1 MTILCEVD
9 DMTRGNVGASLG
21 DRAHVVT
28 SLTAATV
35 ALAADPHERVVVIG
49 ARVDLDEAL
58 DFTQHAQAEHDYISV
73 VLLRFS
79 LEPNVLQAAQQA
91 GVQEVAV
98 VGDLSGIAAAIARA
112 EAGAPAA
119 EVAEVAEVAPPPI
132 NPQPRGGLVVVF
144 AAKGGCGKTTV
155 ATNLATVL
163 NDDGAHSV
171 ALVDLDLEFG
181 DVAVALR
188 LTPARTLVDAVDL
201 KRLDPLNVGGLLT
214 PYRPNLNCVLAPVE
228 PGDAEKIPV
237 ERVAQL
243 LEALLATH
251 EYVVVDT
258 PSQLSEPVLA
268 AMDMAHHFILLTTP
282 EITALKNLRLTLD
295 MLDLL
300 GYDPNARAIVFN
312 RSDARAGLSA
322 ADVEN
327 AIKTPI
333 SVRIPSSYDV
343 PASINK
349 GVPLAQQNP
358 KHPVSLAIREI
369 ADTQITGGSSAA
381 NQTSHRQ
388 SGRRGRKLRMR
399 SS

>member
-9 DMTRGNVGASLG
+9 DMTRGSLGASLG

-35 ALAADPHERVVVIG
+35 ALAADPHEHVVVIG
-49 ARVDLDEAL
+49 ARVELDEAL
-58 DFTQHAQAEHDYISV
+58 DFTQHVQREYDYIAV

-79 LEPNVLQAAQQA
+79 LEPEVLHAAQQA
-91 GVQEVAV
+91 GVHEVAV
-98 VGDLSGIAAAIARA
+98 VGDLTGVTAAITRA
-112 EAGAPAA
+112 EAGAPVPEEAA
-119 EVAEVAEVAPPPI
+119 VPPM

-144 AAKGGCGKTTV
+144 AAKGGCGKTTL

-188 LTPARTLVDAVDL
+188 LTPAKTLIDAVDL
-201 KRLDPLNVGGLLT
+201 KRLDPLNIAAVLT
-214 PYRPNLNCVLAPVE
+214 PYRPNLDCVLAPVE
-228 PGDAEKIPV
+228 PGDAERISV
-237 ERVAQL
+237 ELVSQL

-251 EYVVVDT
+251 EYVVIDT

-268 AMDMAHHFILLTTP
+268 AMDMAHHFMLLTTP

-300 GYDPNARAIVFN
+300 GYDPNARAIIFN

-322 ADVEN
+322 ADIES

-349 GVPLAQQNP
+349 GVPLAQSNP
-358 KHPVSLAIREI
+358 KHPVSVAVREI
-369 ADTQITGGSSAA
+369 ADTQITGAVSAG
-381 NQTSHRQ
+381 QTSHRQ
-388 SGRRGRKLRMR
+388 SGRRSRKLRMR

>member
-9 DMTRGNVGASLG
+9 EMTRGSLGASLG
-21 DRAHVVT
+21 ERAHVVT

-35 ALAADPHERVVVIG
+35 ALAADPHEHVVVIG
-49 ARVDLDEAL
+49 ARVDLAEAL
-58 DFTQHAQAEHDYISV
+58 DFTEHVQREYDYIAV

-79 LEPNVLQAAQQA
+79 LEPDVLQAAQQS
-91 GVQEVAV
+91 GIQEIAV
-98 VGDLSGIAAAIARA
+98 VGDLAGVTAAIARA
-112 EAGAPAA
+112 EAGGPAMQEVPPAA
-119 EVAEVAEVAPPPI
+119 PM

-144 AAKGGCGKTTV
+144 AAKGGCGKTTI

-163 NDDGAHSV
+163 NDDGARSV

-188 LTPARTLVDAVDL
+188 LTPQNTLVDAVAL
-201 KRLDPLNVGGLLT
+201 KRLDPMNIGGLLT
-214 PYRPNLNCVLAPVE
+214 PYRPKLDCVLAPVE

-237 ERVAQL
+237 ELVSQL
-243 LEALLATH
+243 LDALLATH

-258 PSQLSEPVLA
+258 PSQLSEAVLA
-268 AMDMAHHFILLTTP
+268 AMDKAHHFILLTTP

-300 GYDPNARAIVFN
+300 GYDPNARSIVFN
-312 RSDARAGLSA
+312 RSDARSGLSA
-322 ADVEN
+322 ADVES
-327 AIKTPI
+327 AIKTTI
-333 SVRIPSSYDV
+333 SSRIPSSYDV

-349 GVPLAQQNP
+349 GVPIAQANP
-358 KHPVSLAIREI
+358 KHPVSAAIREL
-369 ADTQITGGSSAA
+369 AATQITGGSAVTKS
-381 NQTSHRQ
+381 SHRQ
-388 SGRRGRKLRMR
+388 SGRRGKKLRMK

>member
-9 DMTRGNVGASLG
+9 DMTRGSLG
-21 DRAHVVT
+21 ATLGEGAHLVT

-35 ALAADPHERVVVIG
+35 ALAADPHEHVVVIG
-49 ARVDLDEAL
+49 GRVELDEAL
-58 DFTQHAQAEHDYISV
+58 DFTEHAQREYDYVAV

-79 LEPNVLQAAQQA
+79 LEPDVLQAAQQA
-91 GVQEVAV
+91 GVHEVVV
-98 VGDLSGIAAAIARA
+98 VGDLAGTAAAIARA
-112 EAGAPAA
+112 QDHVPVTEQ
-119 EVAEVAEVAPPPI
+119 APPPI
-132 NPQPRGGLVVVF
+132 NPQARGGLVVVF

-181 DVAVALR
+181 DVAVSLR
-188 LTPARTLVDAVDL
+188 LTPANTLVDAVHL
-201 KRLDPLNVGGLLT
+201 KQVNPLNVSGLVT
-214 PYRPNLNCVLAPVE
+214 AYRPNFNCVLAPVE

-237 ERVAQL
+237 ALVSQL
-243 LEALLATH
+243 LDALLSTH

-322 ADVEN
+322 ADIET

-333 SVRIPSSYDV
+333 AVRIPSSYDV

-358 KHPVSLAIREI
+358 KHPVSLAIRQI
-369 ADTQITGGSSAA
+369 ADTQITGGSGAIK
-381 NQTSHRQ
+381 TSHRQ
-388 SGRRGRKLRMR
+388 SGRRSRKLRMR

>member
-9 DMTRGNVGASLG
+9 DMTRGSLGASLG
-21 DRAHVVT
+21 EGAHVVT

-35 ALAADPHERVVVIG
+35 ALAADPHEHVVVIG
-49 ARVDLDEAL
+49 GRVELDEAL
-58 DFTQHAQAEHDYISV
+58 DFTQHVQREYDYIAV

-79 LEPNVLQAAQQA
+79 LEPDVLQAAQQA
-91 GVQEVAV
+91 GVHEVAV
-98 VGDLSGIAAAIARA
+98 VGDLAGVSAAIERAAA
-112 EAGAPAA
+112 GVPATEQA
-119 EVAEVAEVAPPPI
+119 AAPPPI

-188 LTPARTLVDAVDL
+188 LTPANTLVDAVQL
-201 KRLDPLNVGGLLT
+201 KQLNPLNIGGLLT

-237 ERVAQL
+237 EQVAQL

-300 GYDPNARAIVFN
+300 GYDPNTRAIVFN

-322 ADVEN
+322 ADIET

-349 GVPLAQQNP
+349 GVPLAVQNP

-369 ADTQITGGSSAA
+369 AETQITGASGAIK
-381 NQTSHRQ
+381 TSHRQ

>member
-9 DMTRGNVGASLG
+9 EMTRGSLGASLG
-21 DRAHVVT
+21 ERAHVVS

-35 ALAADPHERVVVIG
+35 ALAADPHEHVVVIG
-49 ARVDLDEAL
+49 ARVELDEAL
-58 DFTQHAQAEHDYISV
+58 DFTGHVQREYDYIAV

-79 LEPNVLQAAQQA
+79 LEPDVLQAAQRA
-91 GVQEVAV
+91 GVHEVAV
-98 VGDLSGIAAAIARA
+98 VGDLAGVTAAIAGA
-112 EAGAPAA
+112 EAGAPAT
-119 EVAEVAEVAPPPI
+119 EVASEPPI
-132 NPQPRGGLVVVF
+132 SPQPRGGLIVVF
-144 AAKGGCGKTTV
+144 AAKGGCGKTTI

-188 LTPARTLVDAVDL
+188 LTPANTLVDAVSL
-201 KRLDPLNVGGLLT
+201 KHLDPLNVGGLLT

-237 ERVAQL
+237 ELVAQL
-243 LEALLATH
+243 LDALLATH

-268 AMDMAHHFILLTTP
+268 AMDKAHHFLLLTTP

-312 RSDARAGLSA
+312 RADARAGLSA
-322 ADVEN
+322 ADVES

-333 SVRIPSSYDV
+333 AVRIPSSHDV
-343 PASINK
+343 PASINR
-349 GVPLAQQNP
+349 GVPLAQSNP
-358 KHPVSLAIREI
+358 KHPVSVAIREM
-369 ADTQITGGSSAA
+369 ADTQITGGSGS
-381 NQTSHRQ
+381 TRSSHRQ
-388 SGRRGRKLRMR
+388 PGRRGMKLRMR

>member
-9 DMTRGNVGASLG
+9 DMTRGSVGASLG

-35 ALAADPHERVVVIG
+35 ALAADPHEHVVVIG
-49 ARVDLDEAL
+49 ARVELDEAL
-58 DFTQHAQAEHDYISV
+58 DFTQHVQQEYDYIAV
-73 VLLRFS
+73 VLLRFN
-79 LEPNVLQAAQQA
+79 LEPDVLQAAQQA
-91 GVQEVAV
+91 GVHEVAV
-98 VGDLSGIAAAIARA
+98 VGDLAGVAAAISRA
-112 EAGAPAA
+112 EAGVPVPETVEAA
-119 EVAEVAEVAPPPI
+119 LPPI

-188 LTPARTLVDAVDL
+188 LTPANTLIDAVQL
-201 KRLDPLNVGGLLT
+201 KGLNPLNVGGLLT

-237 ERVAQL
+237 QLVSQL

-322 ADVEN
+322 ADIES

-381 NQTSHRQ
+381 DQTSHRQ

>member
-9 DMTRGNVGASLG
+9 DMTRGSLGASLG
-21 DRAHVVT
+21 ERAHIVT

-35 ALAADPHERVVVIG
+35 ALTADPHEHVVVLG
-49 ARVDLDEAL
+49 ARIELTDAL
-58 DFTQHAQAEHDYISV
+58 EFAEHVQSQYEYVAV

-79 LEPNVLQAAQQA
+79 LEPEVVQAAQRS
-91 GVQEVAV
+91 GIHEVAV
-98 VGDLSGIAAAIARA
+98 VGDLAGVTAAIARA
-112 EAGAPAA
+112 EAGVPAVEAAPA
-119 EVAEVAEVAPPPI
+119 PPVV
-132 NPQPRGGLVVVF
+132 NPRARGGLIVVF
-144 AAKGGCGKTTV
+144 AAKGGCGKTTI

-171 ALVDLDLEFG
+171 VLVDLDLEFG

-188 LTPARTLVDAVDL
+188 LTPANTLIDAVSL
-201 KRLDPLNVGGLLT
+201 KHLDPLNVGGLLT
-214 PYRPNLNCVLAPVE
+214 PYRPNFNCVLAPVE
-228 PGDAEKIPV
+228 PGDAERIPV
-237 ERVAQL
+237 ELVAEL
-243 LEALLATH
+243 LDALLATH

-268 AMDMAHHFILLTTP
+268 AMDKAHHFMLLTTP
-282 EITALKNLRLTLD
+282 EITSLKNLRLTLD

-322 ADVEN
+322 ADVES

-343 PASINK
+343 PASINR
-349 GVPLAQQNP
+349 GVPLAQSNP
-358 KHPVSLAIREI
+358 KHPVSLAIREM
-369 ADTQITGGSSAA
+369 ADTQITGASGGTKS
-381 NQTSHRQ
+381 SHRQ
-388 SGRRGRKLRMR
+388 PGRRGMKLRMR

>member
-9 DMTRGNVGASLG
+9 DMTRGSLGASLG
-21 DRAHVVT
+21 ERAHVVT

-35 ALAADPHERVVVIG
+35 ALAADPHEHVVVIG
-49 ARVDLDEAL
+49 ARVDLADAL
-58 DFTQHAQAEHDYISV
+58 DFTEHAQREYDYIAV

-79 LEPNVLQAAQQA
+79 LEPDALQAAQQA
-91 GVQEVAV
+91 GVHEVAV
-98 VGDLSGIAAAIARA
+98 VGDLAGVTAAIARA
-112 EAGAPAA
+112 EENAPAA
-119 EVAEVAEVAPPPI
+119 QAAADPPPV

-163 NDDGAHSV
+163 NDGGAHSV

-188 LTPARTLVDAVDL
+188 LTPAKTMVDALEL
-201 KRLDPLNVGGLLT
+201 KRIDPLNIGGLLT
-214 PYRPNLNCVLAPVE
+214 SYRPNLNCVLAPVE
-228 PGDAEKIPV
+228 PGDAERIPAELV
-237 ERVAQL
+237 SQL
-243 LEALLATH
+243 LEALLASH

-268 AMDMAHHFILLTTP
+268 AMDKAHHFILLTTP

-322 ADVEN
+322 ADVEA

-349 GVPLAQQNP
+349 GVPLAQANP
-358 KHPVSLAIREI
+358 KHPVSAAIREI
-369 ADTQITGGSSAA
+369 ADTQITGAA
-381 NQTSHRQ
+381 GTAQASHRQ
-388 SGRRGRKLRMR
+388 SGRRGRKLRIR

>member
-9 DMTRGNVGASLG
+9 DMTRGSLGASLG

-35 ALAADPHERVVVIG
+35 ALAADPHEHVVVIG
-49 ARVDLDEAL
+49 ARIDLDEAL
-58 DFTQHAQAEHDYISV
+58 DFTQHVQAEYDYIAV

-79 LEPNVLQAAQQA
+79 LEPDVLESARLA
-91 GVQEVAV
+91 GIHEVAV
-98 VGDLSGIAAAIARA
+98 VGDLAGVTAAIARA
-112 EAGAPAA
+112 EGGAAMT
-119 EVAEVAEVAPPPI
+119 ETVAPEAPVK
-132 NPQPRGGLVVVF
+132 PQPRGGLVVVF

-214 PYRPNLNCVLAPVE
+214 PYRPQLDCVLAPVE
-228 PGDAEKIPV
+228 PGDAERIPV
-237 ERVAQL
+237 ERISQL
-243 LEALLATH
+243 LDALLATH

-322 ADVEN
+322 ADVES

-349 GVPLAQQNP
+349 GVPLAQSNP
-358 KHPVSLAIREI
+358 KHPVSIAIREI
-369 ADTQITGGSSAA
+369 ADTQITGSAGD
-381 NQTSHRQ
+381 THSSHRQ